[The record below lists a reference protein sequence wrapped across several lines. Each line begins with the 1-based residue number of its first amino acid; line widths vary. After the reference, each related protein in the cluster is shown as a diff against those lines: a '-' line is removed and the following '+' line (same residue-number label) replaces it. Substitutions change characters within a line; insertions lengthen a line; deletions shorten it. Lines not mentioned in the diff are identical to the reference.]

1 MIHRIIYLYLILVMS
16 VVNLAFGQQG
26 HISEEIQMEN
36 DGFTLPGTLTYNSNL
51 ETQPLV
57 IYVHGSGGI
66 DRNGNQTS
74 AGVNPNYIKQLN
86 DSLTLKDIAFYRY
99 DKRTSSQANIMKFIS
114 NMYFEAFV
122 EDLNMAIDRFKD
134 DKRFSSI
141 TLIGHSQGSLVSMLA
156 NHSDIDKFIS
166 LAGPGRT
173 IDKSLTM
180 QITEQNGD
188 SLGAILISHFKELSN
203 NGSVEKVDPSLIA
216 LFNKPTQPFI
226 ISWMRYNPLEEI
238 KKLKMPILIL
248 NGNKDVQVTLEDAKA
263 LYTANPKSKMVII
276 ENMTHTLKII
286 DKDSDN
292 YLTVLKPDFQLSQ
305 KLISTI
311 EAFVKE

>member
-1 MIHRIIYLYLILVMS
+1 MIHRIIYLYLIFVMS
-16 VVNLAFGQQG
+16 VVNLTFGQQG

-57 IYVHGSGGI
+57 IYVHGSGGV
-66 DRNGNQTS
+66 DRNGNQPA

-114 NMYFEAFV
+114 KMYFEAFV
-122 EDLNMAIDRFKD
+122 EDLNMAIDTFKD

-156 NHSDIDKFIS
+156 NHNDIDKFIS

-188 SLGAILISHFKELSN
+188 SLGAILTSHFKELSN
-203 NGSVEKVDPSLIA
+203 NGSVEKVDPRLMA
-216 LFNKPTQPFI
+216 FFNKPTQPFI
-226 ISWMRYNPLEEI
+226 KSWMRYNPLEEI

-248 NGNKDVQVTLEDAKA
+248 NGDKDVQVTLEDAKA
-263 LYTANPKSKMVII
+263 LYAANPKSKMVII

-292 YLTVLKPDFQLSQ
+292 YSTVLKPNFPLSQ

>member
-1 MIHRIIYLYLILVMS
+1 VISII
-16 VVNLAFGQQG
+16 NLTFGQQG

-57 IYVHGSGGI
+57 IYVHGSGGV
-66 DRNGNQTS
+66 DRNGNQPA

-99 DKRTSSQANIMKFIS
+99 DKRTSSQVNVMKFIS

-122 EDLNMAIDRFKD
+122 EDLNMVIDTFKN

-156 NHSDIDKFIS
+156 NHNDIDKFIS
-166 LAGPGRT
+166 LAGPGRS
-173 IDKSLTM
+173 IDKSLIM

-188 SLGAILISHFKELSN
+188 SLGAILTSHFKELSK
-203 NGSVEKVDPSLIA
+203 NGSVEKVDPNLMT

-226 ISWMRYNPLEEI
+226 ISWMNYHPLEEI

-248 NGNKDVQVTLEDAKA
+248 NGNKDLQVTLEDAKA
-263 LYTANPKSKMVII
+263 LYAANPKSKMVII

-292 YLTVLKPDFQLSQ
+292 YLSVIRSDFPLSTE
-305 KLISTI
+305 LVSTI

>member
-1 MIHRIIYLYLILVMS
+1 MS
-16 VVNLAFGQQG
+16 VVNLTFGQQG

-57 IYVHGSGGI
+57 IYVHGSGGV
-66 DRNGNQTS
+66 DRNGNQPA

-114 NMYFEAFV
+114 KMYFEAFV
-122 EDLNMAIDRFKD
+122 EDLNMAIDTFKD

-156 NHSDIDKFIS
+156 NHNDIDKFIS

-188 SLGAILISHFKELSN
+188 SLGAILTSHFKELSN
-203 NGSVEKVDPSLIA
+203 NGSVEKVDPRLMA
-216 LFNKPTQPFI
+216 FFNKPTQPFI
-226 ISWMRYNPLEEI
+226 KSWMRYNPLEEI

-248 NGNKDVQVTLEDAKA
+248 NGDKDVQVTLEDAKA
-263 LYTANPKSKMVII
+263 LYAANPKSKMVII

-292 YLTVLKPDFQLSQ
+292 YSTVLKPNFPLSQ

>member
-1 MIHRIIYLYLILVMS
+1 MIHRIIYLYLIFIMS
-16 VVNLAFGQQG
+16 VVNLTFGQQG

-57 IYVHGSGGI
+57 IYVHGSGGV
-66 DRNGNQTS
+66 DRNGNQPA

-114 NMYFEAFV
+114 KMYFEAFV
-122 EDLNMAIDRFKD
+122 EDLNMAIDTFKD

-156 NHSDIDKFIS
+156 NHNDIDKFIS

-188 SLGAILISHFKELSN
+188 SLGAILTSHFKELSN
-203 NGSVEKVDPSLIA
+203 NGSVEKVDPRLMA
-216 LFNKPTQPFI
+216 FFNKPTQPFI
-226 ISWMRYNPLEEI
+226 KSWMRYNPLEEI

-248 NGNKDVQVTLEDAKA
+248 NGDKDVQVTLEDAKA
-263 LYTANPKSKMVII
+263 LYAANPKSKMVII

-292 YLTVLKPDFQLSQ
+292 YSTVLKPNFPLSQ